1 MKVLILGSTGMVGKG
16 VLLECLEDSN
26 IKNILVLNRQSCNIS
41 HNKLK
46 EIIHENFFDFST
58 IKEQLKGFN
67 ACFFCLGV
75 SAAGLDEKKYSKI
88 TYDLTLGFAQ
98 IMLELNPN
106 SIFCYVSGA
115 GTDSSEKG
123 RIMWARIKGKTEN
136 ALLALPFKESYMF
149 RPGYIQPLKGVKSK
163 TGAYN
168 VFYSIFKPFYLILK
182 LFNGLVTDSVSLGKA
197 MIYVAINGYDK
208 RIIKSKD
215 IYVLSQK

>member
-16 VLLECLEDSN
+16 VLLECLEDSD

-168 VFYSIFKPFYLILK
+168 VFYSIFKPFYIPY
-182 LFNGLVTDSVSLGKA
+182 S
-197 MIYVAINGYDK
+197 
-208 RIIKSKD
+208 
-215 IYVLSQK
+215 